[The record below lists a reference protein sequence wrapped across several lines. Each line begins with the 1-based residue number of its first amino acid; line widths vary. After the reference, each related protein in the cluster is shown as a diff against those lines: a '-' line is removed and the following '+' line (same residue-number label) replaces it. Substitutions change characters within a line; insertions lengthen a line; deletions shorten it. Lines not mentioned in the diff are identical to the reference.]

1 MILEIRIILEELS
14 ILREKIDKVD
24 KELVKLFQERMELAC
39 KVAEY
44 KKNNSM
50 EILNIERE
58 EQVIKK
64 QLRNLEDKSIA
75 EETEAFFRNVMSIS
89 RSLQRKIIDDNNVIF
104 NNIVNK
110 EARKNEFC
118 IVGFQGDAG
127 SFSQEALTEYFSAN
141 AKALNFQSFKDVFE
155 ALKRGDI
162 QYGVLPVKNSST
174 EVTTEIYNLLM
185 EYGFYIIG
193 EKSVRIEQ
201 ELLAD
206 KNVQTSDVEEVYL
219 NKQAVYHNNNNYT
232 TLMVI
237 APKFE
242 VGKDCNKVSI
252 VITLPDEVGILHNI
266 TNYFYKNNLSMTK
279 IESRPV
285 VDKPWEYFF
294 YIDFYGNVLEEDTK
308 NAIKAIENKSTYFKL
323 LGNFKSEKG
332 LISMEEAFNNIVL
345 IGMPGC
351 GKTTIGKIIAEKL
364 NRKFIDIDEY
374 IEKTNNATIPEI
386 FKNGEKHFRML
397 ESKAVEE
404 LSKETNAI
412 LATGGGVIK
421 NQENIEKLAKNG
433 LIIFVDRPVDQIVSD
448 VEIQKRPLLK
458 DGIKVVY
465 QLFNERYDL
474 YIQSSHLQVY
484 NSGSLN
490 EIVEKISDICK

>member
-1 MILEIRIILEELS
+1 MRVILEDLGS
-14 ILREKIDKVD
+14 LRKKIDKID
-24 KELVKLFQERMELAC
+24 KEMVKLFQERMGLAC

-44 KKNNSM
+44 KKNNSI
-50 EILNIERE
+50 EILNAERE
-58 EQVIKK
+58 EQVIEK
-64 QLRNLEDKSIA
+64 QLDNLEDKSIE
-75 EETEAFFRNVMSIS
+75 EETEAFLRNVMSIS
-89 RSLQRKIIDDNNVIF
+89 RSLQRKKIENNDGIFNNVI
-104 NNIVNK
+104 NK
-110 EARKNEFC
+110 EELKNEVC
-118 IVGFQGDAG
+118 IVGLQGITS
-127 SFSQEALTEYFSAN
+127 SFRPEILSGYFSET
-141 AKALNFQSFKDVFE
+141 AKTLNFESIEDVFE
-155 ALKRGDI
+155 ALKKGEI
-162 QYGVLPVKNSST
+162 QYGVLPVENSST
-174 EVTTEIYNLLM
+174 EGMSEVYNLLR
-185 EYGFYIIG
+185 EYNFYIAG
-193 EKSVRIEQ
+193 EKTVRVGKDFLVTNDEQ
-201 ELLAD
+201 RAD
-206 KNVQTSDVEEVYL
+206 AKEITSH
-219 NKQAVYHNNNNYT
+219 KQAKNNNNNYT
-232 TLMVI
+232 NLIII
-237 APKFE
+237 APNFE
-242 VGKDCNKVSI
+242 ADKDCNKVSI

-285 VDKPWEYFF
+285 ADKPWEYFF

-308 NAIKAIENKSTYFKL
+308 HALKGIENKSTYFKI

-332 LISMEEAFNNIVL
+332 LISKEEPFNNIVL

-404 LSKETNAI
+404 LSKETNAV

-421 NQENIEKLAKNG
+421 NQENIEKLAENG

-458 DGIKVVY
+458 DGVKVVY

-474 YIQSSHLQVY
+474 YIESSHLQVY
-484 NSGSLN
+484 NSGTVN
-490 EIVEKISDICK
+490 EIVDKISDICK

>member
-1 MILEIRIILEELS
+1 MEELS
-14 ILREKIDKVD
+14 SLREKIDKID
-24 KELVKLFQERMELAC
+24 KEMVKLFQERMELAC

-50 EILNIERE
+50 EILNAERE
-58 EQVIKK
+58 EQVIEK
-64 QLRNLEDKSIA
+64 QLGHLENKSLE
-75 EETEAFFRNVMSIS
+75 EETEAFLRNVMSIS
-89 RSLQRKIIDDNNVIF
+89 RSLQRKKIENSDEIF
-104 NNIVNK
+104 NNLVNK
-110 EARKNEFC
+110 ENRKNESC
-118 IVGFQGDAG
+118 IIGFQGTASSFGHETLAG
-127 SFSQEALTEYFSAN
+127 YFSEN
-141 AKALNFQSFKDVFE
+141 AKTLNFESLKDVFE
-155 ALKRGDI
+155 ALKKGDI

-174 EVTTEIYNLLM
+174 EATTEIYNLLM
-185 EYGFYIIG
+185 EYNFYIVG
-193 EKSVRIEQ
+193 EKSVGH
-201 ELLAD
+201 
-206 KNVQTSDVEEVYL
+206 
-219 NKQAVYHNNNNYT
+219 NKNNYT
-232 TLMVI
+232 TLMII
-237 APKFE
+237 APNFE
-242 VGKDCNKVSI
+242 VDKHCNKVSL

-285 VDKPWEYFF
+285 IDKPWEYFF
-294 YIDFYGNVLEEDTK
+294 YIDFYGNVSEEDTK
-308 NAIKAIENKSTYFKL
+308 NALKAIENKSTYFKL

-332 LISMEEAFNNIVL
+332 LISKEEPFNNIVL

-374 IEKTNNATIPEI
+374 IERTNNATIPEI
-386 FKNGEKHFRML
+386 FKNGEEYFRKL

-404 LSKETNAI
+404 LSRETNAV

-421 NQENIEKLAKNG
+421 KQENIEKLAENG

-458 DGIKVVY
+458 DGVKVVY
-465 QLFNERYDL
+465 KLFNERYDL

-484 NSGSLN
+484 NSGTLH
-490 EIVEKISDICK
+490 EIVDKISDICR

>member
-1 MILEIRIILEELS
+1 MEELS
-14 ILREKIDKVD
+14 SLREKIDKID
-24 KELVKLFQERMELAC
+24 REMVKLFQERMELAC

-50 EILNIERE
+50 EILNVERE

-64 QLRNLEDKSIA
+64 QLSNLEDKSIE

-89 RSLQRKIIDDNNVIF
+89 RSLQRKKIENSDVIF
-104 NNIVNK
+104 DNVVNK
-110 EARKNEFC
+110 ENRKNESYV
-118 IVGFQGDAG
+118 VGFQGVPS
-127 SFSQEALTEYFSAN
+127 SFSNEALIGYFSEN
-141 AKALNFQSFKDVFE
+141 AKTLNFESFKDVFE
-155 ALKRGDI
+155 ALKKGDI
-162 QYGVLPVKNSST
+162 QYGVLPVENSST
-174 EVTTEIYNLLM
+174 EGTIEVYNLLM
-185 EYGFYIIG
+185 EYDFHIVG
-193 EKSVRIEQ
+193 EKSVKVEHD
-201 ELLAD
+201 LLANKD
-206 KNVQTSDVEEVYL
+206 AQMSDIKEEYSH
-219 NKQAVYHNNNNYT
+219 KQAISHNNNNYT
-232 TLMVI
+232 TLIII
-237 APKFE
+237 ASKLE
-242 VGKDCNKVSI
+242 VGKNCNKVSI
-252 VITLPDEVGILHNI
+252 VIALPDEVGILHNI

-285 VDKPWEYFF
+285 KDKPWEYFF

-308 NAIKAIENKSTYFKL
+308 NALKGIENKSTYFKL

-364 NRKFIDIDEY
+364 KRKFIDIDEY
-374 IEKTNNATIPEI
+374 IERTNNATISEI

-404 LSKETNAI
+404 LSKETNAV

-421 NQENIEKLAKNG
+421 NQENIEKLAENG

-458 DGIKVVY
+458 DGIKIVY
-465 QLFNERYDL
+465 QLYNERYDL
-474 YIQSSHLQVY
+474 YIESSHLQVY
-484 NSGSLN
+484 NSGTLH
-490 EIVEKISDICK
+490 EIVDKISDICK

>member
-1 MILEIRIILEELS
+1 MEELS
-14 ILREKIDKVD
+14 SLRENIDKIDK
-24 KELVKLFQERMELAC
+24 EMVKLFQERMELAC

-50 EILNIERE
+50 EILNTERE

-64 QLRNLEDKSIA
+64 QLSNLENKSIE

-89 RSLQRKIIDDNNVIF
+89 RSLQRKRIENSDVIF

-110 EARKNEFC
+110 ETRKNESC
-118 IVGFQGDAG
+118 IIGFQGVPS
-127 SFSQEALTEYFSAN
+127 SFSHEALIGYFSEN
-141 AKALNFQSFKDVFE
+141 AKTLNFKSFKDVFE
-155 ALKRGDI
+155 ALKKGDI
-162 QYGVLPVKNSST
+162 QYGVLPIENSST
-174 EVTTEIYNLLM
+174 EGMTEVYNLLR
-185 EYGFYIIG
+185 EYDFYIVG
-193 EKSVRIEQ
+193 EKSVKVGQ
-201 ELLAD
+201 EPLTTKDA
-206 KNVQTSDVEEVYL
+206 QMSDIKEVDSH
-219 NKQAVYHNNNNYT
+219 KQAVSYNNNNYT
-232 TLMVI
+232 NFIII
-237 APKFE
+237 APNFE
-242 VGKDCNKVSI
+242 VNKNCNKVSV

-285 VDKPWEYFF
+285 ADKPWEYFF

-308 NAIKAIENKSTYFKL
+308 NAIKGIENKSTYFKL

-332 LISMEEAFNNIVL
+332 LLSMEEAFNNIVL

-374 IEKTNNATIPEI
+374 IERTNNATISEI

-404 LSKETNAI
+404 LSKETNAV

-421 NQENIEKLAKNG
+421 NQENIEKLAENG

-484 NSGSLN
+484 NSGTLHD
-490 EIVEKISDICK
+490 IVDKISDICK